1 MKHFLSKLKEAVDG
15 LCVRVYV
22 WLQVFAAQEPV
33 RLRAALTSAVLALAF
48 FIPSLAQAD
57 IADHIV
63 TVGAV
68 ALPILVGEST
78 RKKVTPADGEPERS

>member
-1 MKHFLSKLKEAVDG
+1 MKTIRTYLNDLSLR
-15 LCVRVYV
+15 LYVR
-22 WLQVFAAQEPV
+22 LQIFAAQEPV
-33 RLRAALTSAVLALAF
+33 RLRAALTSVVLALAF

-68 ALPILVGEST
+68 ALPILMGEST
-78 RKKVTPADGEPERS
+78 RKKVTPAE